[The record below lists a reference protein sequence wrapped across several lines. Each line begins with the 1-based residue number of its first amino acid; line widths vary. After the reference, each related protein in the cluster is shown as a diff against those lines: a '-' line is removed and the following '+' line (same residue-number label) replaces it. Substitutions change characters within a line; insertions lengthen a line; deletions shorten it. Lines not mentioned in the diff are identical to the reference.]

1 MFTTLITMGA
11 YRVDYF
17 HPERFCTAG
26 AVGLYVSGA
35 KNADMHYSKTAKR
48 QLLEGLCYLKRTS
61 EIKNLVAVYLDTL
74 AVDCSQRPA
83 FQQMMKDVRKGM
95 LSKIVVHCYAELST
109 QEGFLALIRDHSF
122 KANGREL
129 FCWDEK
135 TSFTI
140 SFMVGRSSEPCQ
152 ADRLL
157 EEKALQ
163 TVIA

>member
-1 MFTTLITMGA
+1 MGA

-17 HPERFCTAG
+17 NPERFCTPG

-35 KNADMHYSKTAKR
+35 MSADMQYSKTAKR

-61 EIKNLVAVYLDTL
+61 DIGNLVAVYLDNL
-74 AVDCSQRPA
+74 AVECRQRPA
-83 FQQMMKDVRKGM
+83 FQQMMKDVRIGM
-95 LSKIVVHCYAELST
+95 LSKIVIHCHAELST
-109 QEGFLALIRDHSF
+109 REGFLALIKDHSF
-122 KANGREL
+122 KTSGSDL

-140 SFMVGRSSEPCQ
+140 SFMAGRSTEQCRG
-152 ADRLL
+152 DRLL

-163 TVIA
+163 MVNA